1 MDPVSIVVAAL
12 GGAALLSWLAAV
24 SWVWR
29 RRPAR
34 EVRDALLRALP
45 DVCDTL
51 DAIAV
56 HDAVDPLHRA
66 RARRASRYVS
76 WPIDLLPDGLGSL
89 GRVDDL
95 VFALEAI
102 RRVHDAHGLELLEQI
117 WTGDELGWHALRA
130 GLGLPASWD
139 PSTA

>member
-1 MDPVSIVVAAL
+1 MNPLSIAAAAV
-12 GGAALLSWLAAV
+12 GGAALLAWLAAV
-24 SWVWR
+24 GWVWR

-34 EVRDALLRALP
+34 DVRVALLRALP

-51 DAIAV
+51 DALAIHAE
-56 HDAVDPLHRA
+56 VDPAHRA

-76 WPIDLLPDGLGSL
+76 WPVDLLPDGLGSI

-102 RRVHDAHGLELLEQI
+102 RGVHQAHGLELLERI
-117 WTGDELGWHALRA
+117 WSGDELGWNALRA
-130 GLGLPASWD
+130 GLGLPATWE
-139 PSTA
+139 